1 MIHEEF
7 CDNPYGIPGHLYW
20 IVVASML
27 IFMVGNI
34 LLGVFDSLGSS
45 IAGEFDQVRPLLQG
59 ALNAMPVVWVLTT
72 FLFPALIA
80 NRREQYAAFGHEV
93 DG

>member
-27 IFMVGNI
+27 VFMVGNI
-34 LLGVFDSLGSS
+34 LLGFLDSYG
-45 IAGEFDQVRPLLQG
+45 AGEEFDELRPLLQG
-59 ALNAMPVVWVLTT
+59 ALNAMPVVWVMTT

-80 NRREQYAAFGHEV
+80 NRSAQYAAFGHQV
-93 DG
+93 DD